1 MNKDFEETL
10 VSAKRDL
17 EKNEAVHRSK
27 PAGRRSAKKQ
37 NKTRKKGL
45 LAGLIGALAVLLI
58 VIALVAMNGNASLAG
73 RWRIDD
79 ATVYEFNDDGKG
91 VMRTSLNEYTFT
103 YTAEGSIL
111 TIDFEN
117 EAARDT
123 EYQYSIKGKTLTL
136 ERSSKVY
143 KLTKD

>member
-1 MNKDFEETL
+1 
-10 VSAKRDL
+10 
-17 EKNEAVHRSK
+17 
-27 PAGRRSAKKQ
+27 
-37 NKTRKKGL
+37 
-45 LAGLIGALAVLLI
+45 
-58 VIALVAMNGNASLAG
+58 
-73 RWRIDD
+73 
-79 ATVYEFNDDGKG
+79 
-91 VMRTSLNEYTFT
+91 MRTSLNEYTFT

-136 ERSSKVY
+136 ERSSEVY